1 MSLSGSGPRLS
12 LGERAL
18 QEATRR
24 MRAGSPC
31 KRRRL
36 HPQKPLSI
44 TDVLLGGKRSPQHS
58 HRCSLSAS
66 GRASGQ
72 ARLRRRFSR
81 LGLTPFTRRNIIGH
95 VWSFRGRPRRLALRR
110 ARRAPRT
117 GFADASSGCYS
128 ERTMPRRQK
137 TTAKEPRGRSAS
149 ATSESPR
156 RGAASRRNR
165 AKTRTHDDAE
175 SRAGP
180 VGGAARRLGGGNVR

>member
-95 VWSFRGRPRRLALRR
+95 LESFRERPRPTRVTSSAPRGRASPTRPAAATQNGPCHEGKRRQRRSRADDPRARPRR
-110 ARRAPRT
+110 AR
-117 GFADASSGCYS
+117 
-128 ERTMPRRQK
+128 
-137 TTAKEPRGRSAS
+137 
-149 ATSESPR
+149 
-156 RGAASRRNR
+156 
-165 AKTRTHDDAE
+165 
-175 SRAGP
+175 
-180 VGGAARRLGGGNVR
+180 GAARRVDETARRRERTTMPSHVPDPSAARRGDWGAET